1 MQILISDITKVSSDE
16 LKEWFENSSPEKQK
30 EISAIKVEKKQIE
43 RIVSD
48 HSKRKALADYCGV
61 DPLGI
66 EFASSE
72 KGKPFAKN
80 VDAHFNVSHSGD
92 YVVCAV
98 SDKEIGIDIEKIRA
112 INPRTAERF
121 ANSVEIEYINS
132 TPNGLFEIWVLK
144 EAYFKCT
151 GSGLGKNI
159 KDVRFIISGNEVKCS
174 DENYGCSFIEIADGY
189 VCAVCEKK

>member
-1 MQILISDITKVSSDE
+1 MQILTSDITKVSSAE

-48 HSKRKALADYCGV
+48 RLKRKALADYCV
-61 DPLGI
+61 IDPLGI

-80 VDAHFNVSHSGD
+80 VDANFNVSHSGD

-112 INPRTAERF
+112 INPHVAERF
-121 ANSVEIEYINS
+121 ATPVEIEHINS

-151 GSGLGKNI
+151 GSGLGK
-159 KDVRFIISGNEVKCS
+159 DVKSVQFIISGNKVECS
-174 DENYGCSFIEIADGY
+174 DKNYTCSFIEIADGY